1 MNQTIYILRSWK
13 YILDCKMLKKTEIP
27 IVVGGSL
34 YTQVIVADFRAESAM
49 VSKSTYTY
57 K

>member
-1 MNQTIYILRSWK
+1 
-13 YILDCKMLKKTEIP
+13 MLKKTEIP

-34 YTQVIVADFRAESAM
+34 YTQVIVADFRAESAT